1 MYLKEYSD
9 NSLTRTV
16 SVENAVVFNTQDKQ
30 SILNQLDQVKFL
42 QGYNIKVVPCYQ

>member
-16 SVENAVVFNTQDKQ
+16 SVEDAVVFNTQDKQ
-30 SILNQLDQVKFL
+30 SILNQLSQVKFL
-42 QGYNIKVVPCYQ
+42 QGYNLKVVPCYK